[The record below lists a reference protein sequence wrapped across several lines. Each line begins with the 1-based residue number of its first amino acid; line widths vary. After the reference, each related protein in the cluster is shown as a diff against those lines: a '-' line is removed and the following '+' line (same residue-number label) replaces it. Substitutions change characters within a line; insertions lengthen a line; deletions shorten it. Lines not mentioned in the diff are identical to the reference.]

1 MCHVPLLMLFIA
13 SRCIASDLHRAR
25 AAIWQRE
32 GFFQVPGMAA
42 PGIDDPETNPPWV
55 LNPKSRMPRHADP
68 EDPEWF
74 LSQHEEPWKRWL
86 EAEQSMLEH
95 RVQGNWMK
103 MQDAFEKIR
112 RDICRARVAGQPQ
125 QWTTMVLG
133 RPVQAK

>member
-1 MCHVPLLMLFIA
+1 MEFIA

-32 GFFQVPGMAA
+32 GFFQAPGMAA
-42 PGIDDPETNPPWV
+42 HDIDDPETNPPWV
-55 LNPKSRMPRHADP
+55 LNTKSRMPRHADP

-74 LSQHEEPWKRWL
+74 LSQHEEPWKRWQA
-86 EAEQSMLEH
+86 AEQSMLEPWGLTVIC
-95 RVQGNWMK
+95 RK
-103 MQDAFEKIR
+103 MQDAFDKIR
-112 RDICRARVAGQPQ
+112 REFGLARVFWQPQ